1 MEVSHCFVGSLMCGD
16 FASQLPHQNC
26 WAFRCPLAKE
36 ERREGLQDPH
46 LNHFLDAGEGDV
58 RSDVGFTAGRC
69 LTFLRISEACVQSL
83 SLNHVCSRAEIS
95 NYVIPRA
102 ARTDPCVF
110 VHFPCAADGRDR
122 IDVLGEI
129 VTDFVPRRLGD
140 TYVDRPG

>member
-1 MEVSHCFVGSLMCGD
+1 MKVFHCFVGSFMCGD

-69 LTFLRISEACVQSL
+69 LDFLCISEGRVQGL
-83 SLNHVCSRAEIS
+83 SMNHMLCRAEIG
-95 NYVIPRA
+95 NYVITSA
-102 ARTDPCVF
+102 ARTDP
-110 VHFPCAADGRDR
+110 
-122 IDVLGEI
+122 
-129 VTDFVPRRLGD
+129 
-140 TYVDRPG
+140 